1 MSIWESIWV
10 ALDNLRL
17 NKLRSFLT
25 MIGIVFGVAAVVT
38 VVSIGQAGQSSI
50 LSIVSV
56 YEDGYFV
63 IYENPMESKGDGKT
77 DFRMR
82 DLMEIRKLNGVRYA
96 SSSLPFS
103 MTMKY
108 KKETLRFSVT
118 ATTSDSYKMQKIDVV
133 AGRFFTSQEERGRQK
148 VIVVDKKFADKVYGS
163 ERAAVGR
170 KLVLSEGT
178 FRIIGVY
185 KPQESILS
193 GFEGQQ
199 YTGFAPI
206 TAMPAGKNGEN
217 ERFQALE
224 AVASSP
230 ENIDETVKMV
240 KKWMADLNNVDQS
253 AYSSQTG
260 KEAEQMVSST
270 FSILQTIIGSIAG
283 ISLLVGGIGVMNI
296 MLVSVTE
303 RTREIGIRKAIG
315 ATPGTIMLQFMIE
328 AVVLCFIGGTA
339 GALLGLGAAY
349 AFSAISGWPFVVSLW
364 AILLAFGFSAAVG
377 IFFGLYPANKASK
390 LHPIEALR
398 YE

>member
-50 LSIVSV
+50 ISIVSV

-63 IYENPMESKGDGKT
+63 IYKNQMENGGNADT

-82 DLMEIRKLNGVRYA
+82 DLMEVRKLPGVRYA
-96 SSSLPFS
+96 SSSLPYS
-103 MTMKY
+103 MTMKH
-108 KKETLRFSVT
+108 KKETLRTSIT
-118 ATTSDSYKMQKIDVV
+118 ATTSESSKMQKIDMVE
-133 AGRFFTSQEERGRQK
+133 GRFFTSQEERARQK
-148 VIVVDKKFADKVYGS
+148 VIVVESKFAEKVYGS
-163 ERAAVGR
+163 DRGAIGR

-178 FRIIGVY
+178 FRIIGVF

-193 GFEGQQ
+193 GFEGQS
-199 YTGFAPI
+199 YTAFAPI

-224 AVASSP
+224 AVASNP
-230 ENIDETVKMV
+230 ENTDETVKVV
-240 KKWMADLNNVDQS
+240 KKWLADLNNVDQN
-253 AYSSQTG
+253 AYASQTG

-328 AVVLCFIGGTA
+328 AVVLCFIGGSL
-339 GALLGLGAAY
+339 GALFGLGAAY
-349 AFSAISGWPFVVSLW
+349 LFSFISGWPFVVSTW

>member
-63 IYENPMESKGDGKT
+63 IYQNPMESGSDGDT
-77 DFRMR
+77 DFRLR
-82 DLMEIRKLNGVRYA
+82 DLTEIRKLDGVRYA
-96 SSSLPFS
+96 SSSLPYS

-108 KKETLRFSVT
+108 KKDTLRFTIT
-118 ATTSDSYKMQKIDVV
+118 ATTHQTSRMQKIDIV
-133 AGRFFTSQEERGRQK
+133 AGRFFTSQEERARQK
-148 VIVVDKKFADKVYGS
+148 VAVVDSKFAEKVYGS
-163 ERAAVGR
+163 EKAAIGR
-170 KLVLSEGT
+170 KLVLSDGT
-178 FRIIGVY
+178 FRIVGVY
-185 KPQESILS
+185 KPQDSILS
-193 GFEGQQ
+193 GMQGEQ
-199 YTGFAPI
+199 YSAFAPI
-206 TAMPAGKNGEN
+206 TAMPPGKNGEG

-224 AVASSP
+224 VVAASP
-230 ENIDETVKMV
+230 EKTDETVQTV
-240 KKWMADLNNVDQS
+240 KKWLANLNNVNTS
-253 AYSSQTG
+253 AYASQTG

-339 GALLGLGAAY
+339 GALLGLGAAFL
-349 AFSAISGWPFVVSLW
+349 FSTISGWPFVVSLW

>member
-10 ALDNLRL
+10 ALDNLRM

-50 LSIVSV
+50 ISMVSNFN
-56 YEDGYFV
+56 DGYFV
-63 IYENPMESKGDGKT
+63 VYPNYSESETVDT
-77 DFRMR
+77 SFRFR
-82 DLMEIRKLNGVRYA
+82 DLTEARKLKGVRYVSA
-96 SSSLPFS
+96 SLNYS
-103 MTMKY
+103 MTTKL
-108 KKETLRFSVT
+108 KKDSLRVNIT
-118 ATTSDSYKMQKIDVV
+118 ATTSDMHKMQKIDMVE
-133 AGRFFTSQEERGRQK
+133 GRFFNSQEERARQK
-148 VIVVDKKFADKVYGS
+148 VIIVDSNYAEKAFGS
-163 ERAAVGR
+163 TKGASGR
-170 KLVLSEGT
+170 KIVLSGGT

-185 KPQESILS
+185 KVQGNILS
-193 GFEGQQ
+193 GMEGEQ
-199 YTGFAPI
+199 YSAFAPI
-206 TAMPAGKNGEN
+206 TAMPTGNNGES
-217 ERFQALE
+217 EQLGVIE
-224 AVASSP
+224 VLSTSQD
-230 ENIDETVKMV
+230 NIQETIKTVKA
-240 KKWMADLNNVDQS
+240 WLADKNNVEPK
-253 AYSSQTG
+253 AYLTQTG

-270 FSILQTIIGSIAG
+270 FSILQTVIGSIAG

-328 AVVLCFIGGTA
+328 AVTLSFIGGTI
-339 GALLGLGAAY
+339 GALLGLLLAY
-349 AFSAISGWPFVVSLW
+349 IFALISGWPFVVSMW

-390 LHPIEALR
+390 LHPIESLR